1 MVAISNTYL
10 LGDLAVQME
19 ACTVEQIS
27 QSLAISSDTG
37 LPLGRVLVLS
47 GLISENDLSNLILC
61 QSLLREELVNLEQ
74 ARRAFF
80 SVRGSGRRLE
90 DALLEFGWE
99 RSLEKQLSPL
109 GELLVSSTVIS
120 EAQLETYLRQQ
131 ERVRL
136 PLGRMLVSAGVIS
149 DAFLSTALNVQM
161 MIRQKRLSR
170 EEAVDVLLES
180 RKRQLAQATQLRTK
194 NFYEQP
200 VMNVPKLGELLVL
213 SGLISER
220 KLLESLE
227 LSIIG
232 RKSIGEI
239 LLEKRYITKAQLD
252 NVLLLQSSLA
262 EGIIKLPQLKAV
274 LRRLEDG
281 FSLSDAISQSAYE
294 EQIEDKSDSRV
305 LTFFEFLKSLDHTS
319 GTNIDQ
325 AFEMAKKN
333 QRLVKQALLISGML
347 DEPTIE
353 LMEQCYALYEDRRY
367 SFDSASTLFEYAR
380 RRNIS
385 VPEALE
391 ELRWLKKPPCIAVE
405 PTEKL
410 IKATDSSLLNMKE
423 MAEQLV
429 ALGDLQNARLLYEQL
444 CTALLG
450 YKDGRYRY
458 CLERL
463 SYICFEQ
470 KDFVKAESL
479 QKELT
484 KLNLENFG
492 RKSIPYAQ
500 SLNNLGK
507 TLYFMGRNDDALIE
521 TMTYIDVVSEIL
533 GADHPDVACG
543 WQNAAML
550 YFQLGDLQESLRCYK
565 EAAKVCRESLGPT
578 NPITLALDA
587 KVDGLRERVVTSR
600 RSIDGLITGT
610 WRVIDLGA
618 SLNTMNE

>member
-10 LGDLAVQME
+10 LGDLAVQLE
-19 ACTVEQIS
+19 AVSSEQVI

-47 GLISENDLSNLILC
+47 GLITENDLSNLILC
-61 QSLLREELVNLEQ
+61 QSLLREDLVQLEQ
-74 ARRAFF
+74 VRNAFLR
-80 SVRGSGRRLE
+80 VRGSSRRLE
-90 DALLEFGWE
+90 DALLELGWE

-109 GELLVSSTVIS
+109 GELLVSSAVITES
-120 EAQLETYLRQQ
+120 QLDTYLRQQ

-136 PLGRMLVSAGVIS
+136 PLGRMLVSAGVMT

-170 EEAVDVLLES
+170 EEAVDVLVEA
-180 RKRQLAQATQLRTK
+180 RKRQLAQSNVPRAK

-200 VMNVPKLGELLVL
+200 VLNVPKLGELLVL
-213 SGLISER
+213 SGLLSER
-220 KLLESLE
+220 KLLEALE

-239 LLEKRYITKAQLD
+239 LLEKRYLTKAQLD
-252 NVLLLQSSLA
+252 NILLLQSSLA
-262 EGIIKLPQLKAV
+262 EGIIKLPQLKSV

-281 FSLSDAISQSAYE
+281 FSLSDAIGQAT
-294 EQIEDKSDSRV
+294 EQVGADTGEARV

-367 SFDSASTLFEYAR
+367 SFDAASTLFEYSR
-380 RRNIS
+380 RRGIS
-385 VPEALE
+385 VAEALE

-405 PTEKL
+405 PTEKF

-423 MAEQLV
+423 MAEQLI
-429 ALGDLQNARLLYEQL
+429 ALRDLVNARALYEQL
-444 CTALLG
+444 LNALSV

-458 CLERL
+458 CLERIA
-463 SYICFEQ
+463 YIFFEQ
-470 KDFVKAESL
+470 KDYLKAESY
-479 QKELT
+479 QRELT
-484 KLNLENFG
+484 RLSLECYGEN
-492 RKSIPYAQ
+492 SIPHAQ
-500 SLNNLGK
+500 ALNNLGK
-507 TLYFMGRNDDALIE
+507 TLYFMGRIDDALHETLVYIE
-521 TMTYIDVVSEIL
+521 VCSNLL

-550 YFQLGDLQESLRCYK
+550 YFQLGDIAESLRCYK
-565 EAAKVCRESLGPT
+565 EAHKICRESLGPS
-578 NPITLALDA
+578 NPVTLNLEA

-600 RSIDGLITGT
+600 RSLEGLITGS
-610 WRVIDLGA
+610 WRTIDLGA
-618 SLNTMNE
+618 SLNSMSE

>member
-10 LGDLAVQME
+10 LGDLAVQLE
-19 ACTVEQIS
+19 AVSSEQVV

-61 QSLLREELVNLEQ
+61 QSLLREDLVQLEQ
-74 ARRAFF
+74 VRNAFLR
-80 SVRGSGRRLE
+80 VRGSGRRLE
-90 DALLEFGWE
+90 DALLELGWE

-109 GELLVSSTVIS
+109 GELLVSSAVITES
-120 EAQLETYLRQQ
+120 QLDTYLRQQ

-136 PLGRMLVSAGVIS
+136 PLGRMLVSAGVMT

-170 EEAVDVLLES
+170 EEAVDVLVEA
-180 RKRQLAQATQLRTK
+180 RKRQLAQSNVPRAK

-200 VMNVPKLGELLVL
+200 VLNVPKLGELLVL
-213 SGLISER
+213 SGLLSER
-220 KLLESLE
+220 KLLEALE

-239 LLEKRYITKAQLD
+239 LLEKRYLTKTQLD
-252 NVLLLQSSLA
+252 NILLLQSSLA
-262 EGIIKLPQLKAV
+262 EGIIKLPQLKSV

-281 FSLSDAISQSAYE
+281 FSLSDAIGQAT
-294 EQIEDKSDSRV
+294 EQVAVDTSEGRV

-367 SFDSASTLFEYAR
+367 SFDAASTLFEYSR
-380 RRNIS
+380 RRGIS
-385 VPEALE
+385 VSDALE

-405 PTEKL
+405 PTEKF

-423 MAEQLV
+423 MAEQLI
-429 ALGDLQNARLLYEQL
+429 ALRDLVNARALYEQL
-444 CTALLG
+444 LNALSV

-458 CLERL
+458 CLERIA
-463 SYICFEQ
+463 YIFFEQ
-470 KDFVKAESL
+470 KDYLKAENY
-479 QKELT
+479 QRELT
-484 KLNLENFG
+484 RLSLECYGEN
-492 RKSIPYAQ
+492 SIPHAQ
-500 SLNNLGK
+500 ALNNLGK
-507 TLYFMGRNDDALIE
+507 TLYFMGRIDDALHETLAYIE
-521 TMTYIDVVSEIL
+521 VCANLL

-550 YFQLGDLQESLRCYK
+550 YFQLGDIAESLRCYK
-565 EAAKVCRESLGPT
+565 EAHKICRESLGPS
-578 NPITLALDA
+578 NPVTLNLEA

-600 RSIDGLITGT
+600 RSLEGLITGS
-610 WRVIDLGA
+610 WRTIDLGA
-618 SLNTMNE
+618 SLNSMSE

>member
-10 LGDLAVQME
+10 LGDLAVQLE
-19 ACTVEQIS
+19 AVSSEQVA

-47 GLISENDLSNLILC
+47 GLITENDLSNLILC
-61 QSLLREELVNLEQ
+61 QSLLREELVQLEQ
-74 ARRAFF
+74 VRNAFLR
-80 SVRGSGRRLE
+80 VRGSSRRLE
-90 DALLEFGWE
+90 DALLELGWE

-109 GELLVSSTVIS
+109 GELLVSSAVITES
-120 EAQLETYLRQQ
+120 QLDIYLRQQ

-136 PLGRMLVSAGVIS
+136 PLGRMLVSAGVMT

-170 EEAVDVLLES
+170 EEAVDVLVEA
-180 RKRQLAQATQLRTK
+180 RKRQLAQSNVPRAK

-200 VMNVPKLGELLVL
+200 VLNVPKLGELLVL
-213 SGLISER
+213 SGLLSER
-220 KLLESLE
+220 KLLEALE

-239 LLEKRYITKAQLD
+239 LLEKRYLTKTQLD
-252 NVLLLQSSLA
+252 NILLLQSSLA
-262 EGIIKLPQLKAV
+262 EGIIKLPQLKSV

-281 FSLSDAISQSAYE
+281 FSLSDAIGQAT
-294 EQIEDKSDSRV
+294 EQVVADKGEARV

-367 SFDSASTLFEYAR
+367 SFDAASTLFEYSR
-380 RRNIS
+380 RRGIS
-385 VPEALE
+385 VAEALE

-405 PTEKL
+405 PTEKF

-423 MAEQLV
+423 MAEQLI
-429 ALGDLQNARLLYEQL
+429 ALRDLVNARALYEQL
-444 CTALLG
+444 LNALSV

-458 CLERL
+458 CLERIA
-463 SYICFEQ
+463 YIFFEQ
-470 KDFVKAESL
+470 KDYLKAENY
-479 QKELT
+479 QRELT
-484 KLNLENFG
+484 RLSLECYGEN
-492 RKSIPYAQ
+492 SIPHAQ
-500 SLNNLGK
+500 ALNNLGK
-507 TLYFMGRNDDALIE
+507 TLYFMGRIDDALHETLAYIE
-521 TMTYIDVVSEIL
+521 VCGSLL

-550 YFQLGDLQESLRCYK
+550 YFQLGDIAESLRCYK
-565 EAAKVCRESLGPT
+565 EAHKICRESLGPS
-578 NPITLALDA
+578 NPVTLNLEA

-600 RSIDGLITGT
+600 RSLEGLITGS
-610 WRVIDLGA
+610 WRTIDLGA
-618 SLNTMNE
+618 SLNSMSE

>member
-10 LGDLAVQME
+10 LGDLAVQLE
-19 ACTVEQIS
+19 AVSSEQVV

-61 QSLLREELVNLEQ
+61 QSLLREDLVQLEQ
-74 ARRAFF
+74 VRNAFLR
-80 SVRGSGRRLE
+80 VRGSGRRLE
-90 DALLEFGWE
+90 DALLELGWE

-109 GELLVSSTVIS
+109 GELLVSSSVITES
-120 EAQLETYLRQQ
+120 QLDTYLRQQ

-136 PLGRMLVSAGVIS
+136 PLGRMLVSAGVMT

-170 EEAVDVLLES
+170 EEAVDVLVEA
-180 RKRQLAQATQLRTK
+180 RKRQLAQSNVPRAK

-200 VMNVPKLGELLVL
+200 VLNVPKLGELLVL
-213 SGLISER
+213 SGLLSER
-220 KLLESLE
+220 KLLEALE

-239 LLEKRYITKAQLD
+239 LLEKRYLTKTQLD
-252 NVLLLQSSLA
+252 NILLLQSSLA
-262 EGIIKLPQLKAV
+262 EGIIKLPQLKSV

-281 FSLSDAISQSAYE
+281 FSLSDAIGQAT
-294 EQIEDKSDSRV
+294 EQVAVDTGEARV

-367 SFDSASTLFEYAR
+367 SFDAASTLFEYSR
-380 RRNIS
+380 RRGIS
-385 VPEALE
+385 VSDALE

-405 PTEKL
+405 PTEKF

-423 MAEQLV
+423 MAEQLI
-429 ALGDLQNARLLYEQL
+429 ALRDLVNARALYEQL
-444 CTALLG
+444 LNALSV

-458 CLERL
+458 CLERIA
-463 SYICFEQ
+463 YIFFEQ
-470 KDFVKAESL
+470 KDYLKAENY
-479 QKELT
+479 QRELT
-484 KLNLENFG
+484 RLSLECYGEN
-492 RKSIPYAQ
+492 SIPHAQ
-500 SLNNLGK
+500 ALNNLGK
-507 TLYFMGRNDDALIE
+507 TLYFMGRIDDALHETLAYIE
-521 TMTYIDVVSEIL
+521 VCANLL

-550 YFQLGDLQESLRCYK
+550 YFQLGDIAESLRCYK
-565 EAAKVCRESLGPT
+565 EAHKICRESLGPS
-578 NPITLALDA
+578 NPVTLNLEA

-600 RSIDGLITGT
+600 RSLEGLITGS
-610 WRVIDLGA
+610 WRTIDLGA
-618 SLNTMNE
+618 SLNSMSE

>member
-10 LGDLAVQME
+10 LGDLAVQLE
-19 ACTVEQIS
+19 AVSSEQVV

-61 QSLLREELVNLEQ
+61 QSLLREDLVQLEQ
-74 ARRAFF
+74 VRNAFLR
-80 SVRGSGRRLE
+80 VRGSGRRLE
-90 DALLEFGWE
+90 DALLELGWE

-109 GELLVSSTVIS
+109 GELLVSSAVITES
-120 EAQLETYLRQQ
+120 QLDTYLRQQ

-136 PLGRMLVSAGVIS
+136 PLGRMLVSAGVMT

-170 EEAVDVLLES
+170 EEAVDVLVEA
-180 RKRQLAQATQLRTK
+180 RKRQLAQSNVPRAK

-200 VMNVPKLGELLVL
+200 VLNVPKLGELLVL
-213 SGLISER
+213 SGLLSER
-220 KLLESLE
+220 KLLEALE

-239 LLEKRYITKAQLD
+239 LLEKRYLTKTQLD
-252 NVLLLQSSLA
+252 NILLLQSSLA
-262 EGIIKLPQLKAV
+262 EGIIKLPQLKSV

-281 FSLSDAISQSAYE
+281 FSLSDAIGQAT
-294 EQIEDKSDSRV
+294 EQVAVDTGEARV

-367 SFDSASTLFEYAR
+367 SFDAASTLFEYSR
-380 RRNIS
+380 RRGIS
-385 VPEALE
+385 VSDALE

-405 PTEKL
+405 PTEKF

-423 MAEQLV
+423 MAEQLI
-429 ALGDLQNARLLYEQL
+429 ALRDLVNARALYEQL
-444 CTALLG
+444 LNALSV

-458 CLERL
+458 CLERIA
-463 SYICFEQ
+463 YIFFEQ
-470 KDFVKAESL
+470 KDYLKAENY
-479 QKELT
+479 QRELT
-484 KLNLENFG
+484 RLSLECYGEN
-492 RKSIPYAQ
+492 SIPHAQ
-500 SLNNLGK
+500 ALNNLGK
-507 TLYFMGRNDDALIE
+507 TLYFMGRIDDALHETLAYIE
-521 TMTYIDVVSEIL
+521 VCANLL

-550 YFQLGDLQESLRCYK
+550 YFQLGDIAESLRCYK
-565 EAAKVCRESLGPT
+565 EAHKICRESLGPS
-578 NPITLALDA
+578 NPVTLNLEA

-600 RSIDGLITGT
+600 RSLEGLITGS
-610 WRVIDLGA
+610 WRTIDLGA
-618 SLNTMNE
+618 SLNSMSD

>member
-10 LGDLAVQME
+10 LGDLAVQLE
-19 ACTVEQIS
+19 AVSSEQVV

-61 QSLLREELVNLEQ
+61 QSLLREDLVQLEQ
-74 ARRAFF
+74 VRNAFLR
-80 SVRGSGRRLE
+80 VRGSGRRLE
-90 DALLEFGWE
+90 DALLELGWE

-109 GELLVSSTVIS
+109 GELLVSSAVITES
-120 EAQLETYLRQQ
+120 QLDTYLRQQ

-136 PLGRMLVSAGVIS
+136 PLGRMLVSAGVMS

-170 EEAVDVLLES
+170 EEAVDVLVEA
-180 RKRQLAQATQLRTK
+180 RKRQLAQSNVPRAK

-200 VMNVPKLGELLVL
+200 VLNVPKLGELLVL
-213 SGLISER
+213 SGLLSER
-220 KLLESLE
+220 KLLEALE

-239 LLEKRYITKAQLD
+239 LLEKRYLTKTQLD
-252 NVLLLQSSLA
+252 NILLLQSSLA
-262 EGIIKLPQLKAV
+262 EGIIKLPQLKSV

-281 FSLSDAISQSAYE
+281 FSLSDAIGQAT
-294 EQIEDKSDSRV
+294 EQVAVDTGEARV

-367 SFDSASTLFEYAR
+367 SFDAASTLFEYSR
-380 RRNIS
+380 RRGIS
-385 VPEALE
+385 VSDALE

-405 PTEKL
+405 PTEKF

-423 MAEQLV
+423 MAEQLI
-429 ALGDLQNARLLYEQL
+429 ALRDLVNARALYEQL
-444 CTALLG
+444 LNALSV

-458 CLERL
+458 CLERIA
-463 SYICFEQ
+463 YIFFEQ
-470 KDFVKAESL
+470 KDYLKAENY
-479 QKELT
+479 QRELT
-484 KLNLENFG
+484 RLSLECYGEN
-492 RKSIPYAQ
+492 SIPHAQ
-500 SLNNLGK
+500 ALNNLGK
-507 TLYFMGRNDDALIE
+507 TLYFMGRIDDALHETLAYIE
-521 TMTYIDVVSEIL
+521 VCANLL

-550 YFQLGDLQESLRCYK
+550 YFQLGDIAESLRCYR
-565 EAAKVCRESLGPT
+565 EAHKICRESLGPS
-578 NPITLALDA
+578 NPVTLNLEA

-600 RSIDGLITGT
+600 RSLEGLITGS
-610 WRVIDLGA
+610 WRTIDLGA
-618 SLNTMNE
+618 SLNSMSE

>member
-10 LGDLAVQME
+10 LGDLAVQLE
-19 ACTVEQIS
+19 AVSSEQVV

-61 QSLLREELVNLEQ
+61 QSLLREDLVQLEQ
-74 ARRAFF
+74 VRNAFLR
-80 SVRGSGRRLE
+80 VRGSGRRLE
-90 DALLEFGWE
+90 DALLELGWE

-109 GELLVSSTVIS
+109 GELLVSSAVITES
-120 EAQLETYLRQQ
+120 QLDTYLRQQ

-136 PLGRMLVSAGVIS
+136 PLGRMLVSAGVMT

-170 EEAVDVLLES
+170 EEAVDVLVEA
-180 RKRQLAQATQLRTK
+180 RKRQLAQSNVPRAK

-200 VMNVPKLGELLVL
+200 VLNVPKLGELLVL
-213 SGLISER
+213 SGLLSER
-220 KLLESLE
+220 KLLEALE

-239 LLEKRYITKAQLD
+239 LLEKRYLTKTQLD
-252 NVLLLQSSLA
+252 NILLLQSSLA
-262 EGIIKLPQLKAV
+262 EGIIKLPQLKSV

-281 FSLSDAISQSAYE
+281 FSLSDAIGQAT
-294 EQIEDKSDSRV
+294 EQVAVDTGEARV

-367 SFDSASTLFEYAR
+367 SFDAASTLFEYSR
-380 RRNIS
+380 RRGIS
-385 VPEALE
+385 VSDALE

-405 PTEKL
+405 PTEKF

-423 MAEQLV
+423 MAEQLI
-429 ALGDLQNARLLYEQL
+429 ALRDLVNARALYEQL
-444 CTALLG
+444 LNALSV

-458 CLERL
+458 CLERIA
-463 SYICFEQ
+463 YIFFEQ
-470 KDFVKAESL
+470 KDYLKAENY
-479 QKELT
+479 QRELT
-484 KLNLENFG
+484 RLSLECYGEN
-492 RKSIPYAQ
+492 SIPHAQ
-500 SLNNLGK
+500 ALNNLGK
-507 TLYFMGRNDDALIE
+507 TLYFMGRIDDALHETLAYIE
-521 TMTYIDVVSEIL
+521 VCASLL

-550 YFQLGDLQESLRCYK
+550 YFQLGDIAESLRCYK
-565 EAAKVCRESLGPT
+565 EAHKICRESLGPS
-578 NPITLALDA
+578 NPVTLNLEA

-600 RSIDGLITGT
+600 RSLEGLITGS
-610 WRVIDLGA
+610 WRTIDLGA
-618 SLNTMNE
+618 SLNSMSD

>member
-1 MVAISNTYL
+1 
-10 LGDLAVQME
+10 
-19 ACTVEQIS
+19 
-27 QSLAISSDTG
+27 DTG

-61 QSLLREELVNLEQ
+61 QSLLREDLVQLEQ
-74 ARRAFF
+74 VRNAFLR
-80 SVRGSGRRLE
+80 VRGSGRRLE
-90 DALLEFGWE
+90 DALLELGWE

-109 GELLVSSTVIS
+109 GELLVSSAVITES
-120 EAQLETYLRQQ
+120 QLDTYLRQQ

-136 PLGRMLVSAGVIS
+136 PLGRMLVSAGVMT

-170 EEAVDVLLES
+170 EEAVDVLVEA
-180 RKRQLAQATQLRTK
+180 RKRQLAQSNVPRAK

-200 VMNVPKLGELLVL
+200 VLNVPKLGELLVL
-213 SGLISER
+213 SGLLSER
-220 KLLESLE
+220 KLLEALE

-239 LLEKRYITKAQLD
+239 LLEKRYLTKTQLD
-252 NVLLLQSSLA
+252 NILLLQSSLA
-262 EGIIKLPQLKAV
+262 EGIIKLPQLKSV

-281 FSLSDAISQSAYE
+281 FSLSDAIGQAT
-294 EQIEDKSDSRV
+294 EQVAVDTSEGRV

-367 SFDSASTLFEYAR
+367 SFDAASTLFEYSR
-380 RRNIS
+380 RRGIS
-385 VPEALE
+385 VSDALE

-405 PTEKL
+405 PTEKF

-423 MAEQLV
+423 MAEQLI
-429 ALGDLQNARLLYEQL
+429 ALRDLVNARALYEQL
-444 CTALLG
+444 LNALSV

-458 CLERL
+458 CLERIA
-463 SYICFEQ
+463 YIFFEQ
-470 KDFVKAESL
+470 KDYLKAENY
-479 QKELT
+479 QRELT
-484 KLNLENFG
+484 RLSLECYGEN
-492 RKSIPYAQ
+492 SIPHAQ
-500 SLNNLGK
+500 ALNNLGK
-507 TLYFMGRNDDALIE
+507 TLYFMGRIDDALHETLAYIE
-521 TMTYIDVVSEIL
+521 VCANLL

-550 YFQLGDLQESLRCYK
+550 YFQLGDIAESLRCYK
-565 EAAKVCRESLGPT
+565 EAHKICRESLGPS
-578 NPITLALDA
+578 NPVTLNLEA

-600 RSIDGLITGT
+600 RSLEGLITGS
-610 WRVIDLGA
+610 WRTIDLGA
-618 SLNTMNE
+618 SLNSMSE

>member
-10 LGDLAVQME
+10 LGDLAVQLE
-19 ACTVEQIS
+19 VVSSEQVV

-61 QSLLREELVNLEQ
+61 QSLLREDLVQLEQ
-74 ARRAFF
+74 VRNAFLR
-80 SVRGSGRRLE
+80 VRGSGRRLE
-90 DALLEFGWE
+90 DALLELGWE

-109 GELLVSSTVIS
+109 GELLVSSAVITES
-120 EAQLETYLRQQ
+120 QLDTYLRQQ

-136 PLGRMLVSAGVIS
+136 PLGRMLVSAGVMT

-170 EEAVDVLLES
+170 EEAVDVLVEA
-180 RKRQLAQATQLRTK
+180 RKRQLTQSNVPRAK

-200 VMNVPKLGELLVL
+200 VLNVPKLGELLVL
-213 SGLISER
+213 SGLLSER
-220 KLLESLE
+220 KLLEALE

-239 LLEKRYITKAQLD
+239 LLEKRYLTKTQLD
-252 NVLLLQSSLA
+252 NILLLQSSLA
-262 EGIIKLPQLKAV
+262 EGIIKLPQLKSV

-281 FSLSDAISQSAYE
+281 FSLSDAIGQAT
-294 EQIEDKSDSRV
+294 EQVAVDTSEGRV

-367 SFDSASTLFEYAR
+367 SFDAASTLFEYSR
-380 RRNIS
+380 RRGIS
-385 VPEALE
+385 VSDALE

-405 PTEKL
+405 PTEKF

-423 MAEQLV
+423 MAEQLI
-429 ALGDLQNARLLYEQL
+429 ALRDLVNARALYEQL
-444 CTALLG
+444 LNALSV

-458 CLERL
+458 CLERIA
-463 SYICFEQ
+463 YIFFEQ
-470 KDFVKAESL
+470 KDYLKAENY
-479 QKELT
+479 QRELT
-484 KLNLENFG
+484 RLSLECYGEN
-492 RKSIPYAQ
+492 SIPHAQ
-500 SLNNLGK
+500 ALNNLGK
-507 TLYFMGRNDDALIE
+507 TLYFMGRIDDALHETLAYIE
-521 TMTYIDVVSEIL
+521 VCANLL

-550 YFQLGDLQESLRCYK
+550 YFQLGDIAESLRCYK
-565 EAAKVCRESLGPT
+565 EAHKICRESLGPS
-578 NPITLALDA
+578 NPVTLNLEA

-600 RSIDGLITGT
+600 RSLEGLITGS
-610 WRVIDLGA
+610 WRTIDLGA
-618 SLNTMNE
+618 SLNSMSE

>member
-1 MVAISNTYL
+1 
-10 LGDLAVQME
+10 ME

-367 SFDSASTLFEYAR
+367 SFDSASTLFEYA
-380 RRNIS
+380 
-385 VPEALE
+385 A
-391 ELRWLKKPPCIAVE
+391 
-405 PTEKL
+405 
-410 IKATDSSLLNMKE
+410 
-423 MAEQLV
+423 
-429 ALGDLQNARLLYEQL
+429 
-444 CTALLG
+444 
-450 YKDGRYRY
+450 
-458 CLERL
+458 
-463 SYICFEQ
+463 
-470 KDFVKAESL
+470 
-479 QKELT
+479 
-484 KLNLENFG
+484 
-492 RKSIPYAQ
+492 AQ
-500 SLNNLGK
+500 
-507 TLYFMGRNDDALIE
+507 YFCA
-521 TMTYIDVVSEIL
+521 
-533 GADHPDVACG
+533 
-543 WQNAAML
+543 
-550 YFQLGDLQESLRCYK
+550 
-565 EAAKVCRESLGPT
+565 
-578 NPITLALDA
+578 
-587 KVDGLRERVVTSR
+587 
-600 RSIDGLITGT
+600 
-610 WRVIDLGA
+610 
-618 SLNTMNE
+618 

>member
-10 LGDLAVQME
+10 LGDLAVQLE
-19 ACTVEQIS
+19 VVSSEQVV

-61 QSLLREELVNLEQ
+61 QSLLREDLVQLEQ
-74 ARRAFF
+74 VRNAFLR
-80 SVRGSGRRLE
+80 VRGSGRRLE
-90 DALLEFGWE
+90 DALLELGWE

-109 GELLVSSTVIS
+109 GELLVSSAVITES
-120 EAQLETYLRQQ
+120 QLDTYLRQQ

-136 PLGRMLVSAGVIS
+136 PLGRMLVSAGVMT

-170 EEAVDVLLES
+170 EEAVDVLVEA
-180 RKRQLAQATQLRTK
+180 RKRQLAQSNVPRAK

-200 VMNVPKLGELLVL
+200 VLNVPKLGELLVL
-213 SGLISER
+213 SGLLSER
-220 KLLESLE
+220 KLLEALE

-239 LLEKRYITKAQLD
+239 LLEKRYLTKTQLD
-252 NVLLLQSSLA
+252 NILLLQSSLA
-262 EGIIKLPQLKAV
+262 EGIIKLPQLKSV

-281 FSLSDAISQSAYE
+281 FSLSDAIGQAT
-294 EQIEDKSDSRV
+294 EQVAVDTSEGRV

-367 SFDSASTLFEYAR
+367 SFDAASTLFEYSR
-380 RRNIS
+380 RRGIS
-385 VPEALE
+385 VSDALE

-405 PTEKL
+405 PTEKF

-423 MAEQLV
+423 MAEQLI
-429 ALGDLQNARLLYEQL
+429 ALRDLVNARALYEQL
-444 CTALLG
+444 LNALSV

-458 CLERL
+458 CLERIA
-463 SYICFEQ
+463 YIFFEQ
-470 KDFVKAESL
+470 KDYLKAENY
-479 QKELT
+479 QRELT
-484 KLNLENFG
+484 RLSLECYGEN
-492 RKSIPYAQ
+492 SIPHAQ
-500 SLNNLGK
+500 ALNNLGK
-507 TLYFMGRNDDALIE
+507 TLYFMGRIDDALHETLAYIE
-521 TMTYIDVVSEIL
+521 VCANLL

-550 YFQLGDLQESLRCYK
+550 YFQLGDIAEALRCYK
-565 EAAKVCRESLGPT
+565 EAHKICRESLGPS
-578 NPITLALDA
+578 NPVTLNLEA

-600 RSIDGLITGT
+600 RSLEGLITGS
-610 WRVIDLGA
+610 WRTIDLGA
-618 SLNTMNE
+618 SLNSMSE

>member
-10 LGDLAVQME
+10 LGDLAVQLE
-19 ACTVEQIS
+19 AVSSEQVV

-47 GLISENDLSNLILC
+47 GLITENDLSNLILC
-61 QSLLREELVNLEQ
+61 QSLLREDLVQLDQVRN
-74 ARRAFF
+74 AFLR
-80 SVRGSGRRLE
+80 VRGSSRRLE
-90 DALLEFGWE
+90 DALLELGWE

-109 GELLVSSTVIS
+109 GELLVSSAVITES
-120 EAQLETYLRQQ
+120 QLDTYLRQQ

-136 PLGRMLVSAGVIS
+136 PLGRMLVSAGVMT

-170 EEAVDVLLES
+170 EEAVDVLVEA
-180 RKRQLAQATQLRTK
+180 RKRHLAQSNVPRTK

-200 VMNVPKLGELLVL
+200 VLNVPKLGELLVL
-213 SGLISER
+213 SGLLSER
-220 KLLESLE
+220 RLLEALE

-239 LLEKRYITKAQLD
+239 LLEKRYLTKTQLD
-252 NVLLLQSSLA
+252 NILLLQSSLA
-262 EGIIKLPQLKAV
+262 EGIIKLPQLKSV

-281 FSLSDAISQSAYE
+281 FSLSDAIGQAT
-294 EQIEDKSDSRV
+294 EQVVADSGEARV

-367 SFDSASTLFEYAR
+367 SFDAASTLFEYSR
-380 RRNIS
+380 RRGIS
-385 VPEALE
+385 VADALE

-405 PTEKL
+405 PTEKF

-423 MAEQLV
+423 MAEQLI
-429 ALGDLQNARLLYEQL
+429 ALRDLVNARALYEQL
-444 CTALLG
+444 LNALSV

-458 CLERL
+458 CLERIA
-463 SYICFEQ
+463 YIFFEQ
-470 KDFVKAESL
+470 KDYLKAESY
-479 QKELT
+479 QRELT
-484 KLNLENFG
+484 RLSLECYGEN
-492 RKSIPYAQ
+492 SIPHAQ
-500 SLNNLGK
+500 ALNNLGK
-507 TLYFMGRNDDALIE
+507 SLYFMGRIDDALHETLVYIE
-521 TMTYIDVVSEIL
+521 VCANLL

-550 YFQLGDLQESLRCYK
+550 YFQLGDIAESLRCYK
-565 EAAKVCRESLGPT
+565 EAHKICRESLGPS
-578 NPITLALDA
+578 NPVTLNLEA

-600 RSIDGLITGT
+600 RSLEGLITGS
-610 WRVIDLGA
+610 WRTIDLGA
-618 SLNTMNE
+618 SLNSMSE

>member
-10 LGDLAVQME
+10 LGDLAVQLE
-19 ACTVEQIS
+19 VVSSEQVV

-61 QSLLREELVNLEQ
+61 QSLLREDLVQLEQ
-74 ARRAFF
+74 VRNAFLR
-80 SVRGSGRRLE
+80 VRGSGRRLE
-90 DALLEFGWE
+90 DALLELGWE

-109 GELLVSSTVIS
+109 GELLVSSAVITES
-120 EAQLETYLRQQ
+120 QLDTYLRQQ

-136 PLGRMLVSAGVIS
+136 PLGRMLVSAGVMT

-170 EEAVDVLLES
+170 EEAVDVLVEA
-180 RKRQLAQATQLRTK
+180 RKRQLAQSNVPRAK

-200 VMNVPKLGELLVL
+200 VLNVPKLGELLVL
-213 SGLISER
+213 SGLLSER
-220 KLLESLE
+220 KLLEALE

-239 LLEKRYITKAQLD
+239 LLEKRYLTKTQLD
-252 NVLLLQSSLA
+252 NILLLQSSLA
-262 EGIIKLPQLKAV
+262 EGIIKLPQLKSV

-281 FSLSDAISQSAYE
+281 FSLSDAIGQAT
-294 EQIEDKSDSRV
+294 EQVAVDTGEARV

-367 SFDSASTLFEYAR
+367 SFDAASTLFEYSR
-380 RRNIS
+380 RRGIS
-385 VPEALE
+385 VSDALE

-405 PTEKL
+405 PTEKF

-423 MAEQLV
+423 MAEQLI
-429 ALGDLQNARLLYEQL
+429 ALRDLVNARALYEQL
-444 CTALLG
+444 LNALSV

-458 CLERL
+458 CLERIA
-463 SYICFEQ
+463 YIFFEQ
-470 KDFVKAESL
+470 KDYLKAENY
-479 QKELT
+479 QRELT
-484 KLNLENFG
+484 RLSLECYGEN
-492 RKSIPYAQ
+492 SIPHAQ
-500 SLNNLGK
+500 ALNNLGK
-507 TLYFMGRNDDALIE
+507 TLYFMGRIDDALHETLAYIE
-521 TMTYIDVVSEIL
+521 VCANLL

-550 YFQLGDLQESLRCYK
+550 YFQLGDIAESLRCYK
-565 EAAKVCRESLGPT
+565 EAHKICRESLGPS
-578 NPITLALDA
+578 NPVTLNLEA

-600 RSIDGLITGT
+600 RSLEGLITGS
-610 WRVIDLGA
+610 WRTIDLGA
-618 SLNTMNE
+618 SLNSMSE

>member
-10 LGDLAVQME
+10 LGDLAVQLE
-19 ACTVEQIS
+19 AVSSEQVV

-61 QSLLREELVNLEQ
+61 QSLLREDLVQLEQ
-74 ARRAFF
+74 VRNAFLR
-80 SVRGSGRRLE
+80 VRGSGRRLE
-90 DALLEFGWE
+90 DALLELGWE

-109 GELLVSSTVIS
+109 GELLVSSAVITES
-120 EAQLETYLRQQ
+120 QLDTYLRQQ

-136 PLGRMLVSAGVIS
+136 PLGRMLVSAGVMT

-170 EEAVDVLLES
+170 EEAVDVLVEA
-180 RKRQLAQATQLRTK
+180 RKRQLAQSNVPRAK

-200 VMNVPKLGELLVL
+200 VLNVPKLGELLVL
-213 SGLISER
+213 SGLLSER
-220 KLLESLE
+220 KLLEALE

-239 LLEKRYITKAQLD
+239 LLEKRYLNKTQLD
-252 NVLLLQSSLA
+252 NILLLQSSLA
-262 EGIIKLPQLKAV
+262 EGIIKLPQLKSV

-281 FSLSDAISQSAYE
+281 FSLSDAIGQAT
-294 EQIEDKSDSRV
+294 EQVAVDTGEARV

-367 SFDSASTLFEYAR
+367 SFDAASTLFEYSR
-380 RRNIS
+380 RRGIS
-385 VPEALE
+385 VSDALE

-405 PTEKL
+405 PTEKF

-423 MAEQLV
+423 MAEQLI
-429 ALGDLQNARLLYEQL
+429 ALRDLVNARALYEQL
-444 CTALLG
+444 LNALSV

-458 CLERL
+458 CLERIA
-463 SYICFEQ
+463 YIFFEQ
-470 KDFVKAESL
+470 KDYLKAENY
-479 QKELT
+479 QRELT
-484 KLNLENFG
+484 RLSLECYGEN
-492 RKSIPYAQ
+492 SIPHAQ
-500 SLNNLGK
+500 ALNNLGK
-507 TLYFMGRNDDALIE
+507 TLYFMGRIDDALHETLAYIE
-521 TMTYIDVVSEIL
+521 VCASLL

-550 YFQLGDLQESLRCYK
+550 YFQLGDIAESLRCYK
-565 EAAKVCRESLGPT
+565 EAHKICRESLGPS
-578 NPITLALDA
+578 NPVTLNLEA

-600 RSIDGLITGT
+600 RSLEGLITGS
-610 WRVIDLGA
+610 WRTIDLGA
-618 SLNTMNE
+618 SLNSMSD